1 MTFGTIGN
9 LLAETEHLAV
19 DEPLAWSK
27 SDDMGF
33 KIEGVC
39 SYRGY
44 YDQAAM
50 IVSLVPIDCADNVGY
65 LRKMLERLKSEE
77 FCGWKGGEYKYTD
90 TTDVYLVDEAG
101 KTTFRNKPRIFK
113 VKSDGT
119 FKDKDYGW

>member
-9 LLAETEHLAV
+9 ILAETDHLAV

-33 KIEGVC
+33 KIEDVC

-44 YDQAAM
+44 YDQAAL
-50 IVSLVPIDCADNVGY
+50 IVSLVPIEGADNVGY
-65 LRKMLERLKSEE
+65 LRKMLERLKSES
-77 FCGWKGGEYKYTD
+77 FHGWRGGEYEYTES
-90 TTDVYLVDEAG
+90 TDVYLVDDARSCS
-101 KTTFRNKPRIFK
+101 FRNENRTFK

-119 FKDKDYGW
+119 FKDKRV

>member
-9 LLAETEHLAV
+9 LLSETEHLAV
-19 DEPLAWSK
+19 DKTLAWSK

-33 KIEGVC
+33 KIEDVC

-50 IVSLVPIDCADNVGY
+50 IVSLVPIEGADNVGY
-65 LRKMLERLKSEE
+65 LRKMLDRLKSET
-77 FCGWKGGEYKYTD
+77 FHGWKGGEYEYTD
-90 TTDVYLVDEAG
+90 SDDVYIVDDAG
-101 KTTFRNKPRIFK
+101 STTFRNESRTFK

-119 FKDKDYGW
+119 FKDKRYGW